1 MWWALGAVIA
11 ALMAWVAWYEREN
24 RRGFQRMMDEY
35 NEQLRAQLQ
44 RERERERMERPDD
57 HL

>member
-24 RRGFQRMMDEY
+24 RREFQRMMEEH
-35 NEQLRAQLQ
+35 N
-44 RERERERMERPDD
+44 ERMRQGLERPDGD
-57 HL
+57 L